1 MPWRLGFKS
10 IRRHDARLQ
19 KRPLETSQLKL
30 LFMTSQKMALAPHHW
45 RTKNDVFAQPERSR
59 LWLLLLENG
68 IKLQSIILVLIL
80 QLLRSL
86 MHIAYS
92 YYPISSIETN
102 ERLWFAAH
110 VANCATE

>member
-1 MPWRLGFKS
+1 
-10 IRRHDARLQ
+10 
-19 KRPLETSQLKL
+19 
-30 LFMTSQKMALAPHHW
+30 MTSEKMALAPHHW

-92 YYPISSIETN
+92 YMYNIHYFKVIAVWAGGSILLEK
-102 ERLWFAAH
+102 
-110 VANCATE
+110 